1 MKTRVLVGSLCALLL
16 WPAIG
21 HAQRGDWLEQ
31 QRRYRAYQDRL
42 QDEARQRYLL
52 EDMHRQQTIMEL
64 QRWQQ
69 EQQDRNQDFN
79 VFPPLLPVWP
89 QD

>member
-1 MKTRVLVGSLCALLL
+1 MKTRVLVGGLCALLL
-16 WPAIG
+16 WPSVG

-52 EDMHRQQTIMEL
+52 EDMHRQMTIMEL

-69 EQQDRNQDFN
+69 EQQDREAEFAPR
-79 VFPPLLPVWP
+79 FPTFPTWP
-89 QD
+89 TE